1 MTLILYVAMV
11 LIWGSTWFAITFQLN
26 GTAEEVSVAV
36 RFILASLVLFAIGK
50 LRGRDLRLS
59 KNVLPMVAVQ
69 GALMFCA
76 NYFLVYYGTN
86 YITSGLM
93 AILFTLLIPAN
104 LLNEYLFFRKPASR
118 RVMLAGVLGVV
129 GIALI
134 FWPELSRTEISRET
148 VWGILLGVGAV
159 YFASLGNMAAVI
171 NTGKKL
177 PVTAVNAY
185 GMLFGGVLSYIIAAL
200 LGRPLGVV
208 FDTSYGWS
216 MLYLSVMGS
225 AVAFTCYL
233 LLLER
238 IGSARAAYGTVVL
251 PIVALI
257 ISTFV
262 ENFQWTPIALVGVA
276 IALGG
281 NALALTR
288 QRPPA
293 PSPAMKSS

>member
-1 MTLILYVAMV
+1 MTLLLYVTMV

-50 LRGRDLRLS
+50 LRGRNLRLS
-59 KNVLPMVAVQ
+59 REALPMVAVQ

-104 LLNEYLFFRKPASR
+104 LLNEYLFFRNPASR
-118 RVMLAGVLGVV
+118 RVMLAGAMGVA

-134 FWPELSRTEISRET
+134 FWPELTRTAMSRDT
-148 VWGILLGVGAV
+148 LLGVALGAGAV
-159 YFASLGNMAAVI
+159 YFASLGSMAAIV

-185 GMLFGGVLSYIIAAL
+185 GMMFGGCCPI
-200 LGRPLGVV
+200 
-208 FDTSYGWS
+208 
-216 MLYLSVMGS
+216 
-225 AVAFTCYL
+225 C
-233 LLLER
+233 
-238 IGSARAAYGTVVL
+238 L
-251 PIVALI
+251 PPCSVALWVFS
-257 ISTFV
+257 STPP
-262 ENFQWTPIALVGVA
+262 TVGRCC
-276 IALGG
+276 
-281 NALALTR
+281 TCR
-288 QRPPA
+288 SWDRPWH
-293 PSPAMKSS
+293 SPVYCC